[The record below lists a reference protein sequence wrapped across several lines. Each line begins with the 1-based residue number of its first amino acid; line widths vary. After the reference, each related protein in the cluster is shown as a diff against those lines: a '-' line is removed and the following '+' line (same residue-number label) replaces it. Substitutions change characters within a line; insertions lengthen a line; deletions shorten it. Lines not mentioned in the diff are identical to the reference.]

1 MKNEKLIVKMNQFVY
16 SFLTDYANNP
26 DPQYAVMLKGKWGCG
41 KTHFI
46 KRWLKE
52 YKDENSGI
60 EEGSIDLKPI
70 YVSLYGMTSIAEIK
84 TAIDREVNPFFYS
97 KTGKAIKGV
106 AKILGKVVL
115 KTNFDFNGDEKDDAT
130 FTGSLDSL
138 SVFKKSNEDVIK
150 GIRFIVFD
158 DIERCQVEMK
168 PLLGFINY
176 FVEHCDCKVVVIGD
190 DSHLSEE
197 NKKVLNE
204 FKEKTVGREFEIK
217 PDDEE
222 AVDSFLDEPHI
233 LDYLKI
239 ERDYILKCFRSTG
252 SDNLRVLRQ
261 CLMDFSEQINEVKL
275 GKKQEQNAFLHGF
288 LSSFIAVYA
297 ELNNKETQEY
307 IEDFANF
314 FQTAAGY
321 LDSEKGRE
329 FRKLNQKYY
338 DVGLGNIYNVLSVEY
353 VSKIVRHIRTGEPLR
368 DFIQKNIKL
377 KRKELNSWEKLPNF
391 WQLSNEEFDVLYEE
405 VRDALLQNKITFPYQ
420 IGTTIGYLGYIDA
433 KGVRQLEKKD
443 IAKIEANI
451 KKSMETC
458 SKLDELFQIRISLL
472 QGINYVRLGNCES
485 KIIDGIVL
493 CIQNTFEK
501 RKNQLPDLMQEALR
515 SLSDDNVTKL
525 SEIDE
530 KSYPDHSCAYQLC
543 SIFEKEDGKKL
554 SESISKLSNKGK
566 NEFCSFLAKH
576 YLFGAVLQ
584 GMDGRYGADLP
595 ALRIIKDNM
604 EEKRKKATGV
614 DKLSYERLCV
624 ALDKA
629 VRRCE
634 GEHGALDY

>member
-1 MKNEKLIVKMNQFVY
+1 MNQFVY

-46 KRWLKE
+46 KRWLKD

-60 EEGSIDLKPI
+60 EEESIDLKPI

-130 FTGSLDSL
+130 FSGSLDSL
-138 SVFKKSNEDVIK
+138 SVFKKSNEDVVK

-158 DIERCQVEMK
+158 DIERCQVDMK
-168 PLLGFINY
+168 PLLGFLNY

-190 DSHLSEE
+190 DSHLSDE

-222 AVDSFLDEPHI
+222 AVDSFLAEPHI
-233 LDYLKI
+233 SDYLKI

-252 SDNLRVLRQ
+252 SDNLRILRQ

-275 GKKQEQNAFLHGF
+275 VKKRESNAFLHGF

-321 LDSEKGRE
+321 IDSEKGRE

-338 DVGLGNIYNVLSVEY
+338 DVSIGNIYNVLSVEY
-353 VSKIVRHIRTGEPLR
+353 VTKIVRHIRTGEPLR
-368 DFIQKNIKL
+368 DFIQENIKL

-391 WQLSNEEFDVLYEE
+391 WQMSNEEFDVLYEE
-405 VRDALLQNKITFPYQ
+405 VRDDLLQNKITFPYQ

-458 SKLDELFQIRISLL
+458 SKLDDLFQIRISLL

-485 KIIDGIVL
+485 KTIDGIVL

-595 ALRIIKDNM
+595 VLRTIKENM

>member
-1 MKNEKLIVKMNQFVY
+1 MNQFVY

-26 DPQYAVMLKGKWGCG
+26 DPQFAVMLKGKWGCG

-60 EEGSIDLKPI
+60 EEESIDLKPI

-233 LDYLKI
+233 SDYLKI

-261 CLMDFSEQINEVKL
+261 CLMDFSEQIKEVKF
-275 GKKQEQNAFLHGF
+275 GKKREQNAFLHGF

-338 DVGLGNIYNVLSVEY
+338 DVSLGNIYNVLSVEY
-353 VSKIVRHIRTGEPLR
+353 VTIIVRHIRTGEPLR
-368 DFIQKNIKL
+368 GFIQNNIKL
-377 KRKELNSWEKLPNF
+377 KRKELSPWEKLPNF
-391 WQLSNEEFDVLYEE
+391 WQMSNEEFDVLYEE
-405 VRDALLQNKITFPYQ
+405 VSEALLQNKITLPYQ

-433 KGVRQLEKKD
+433 KGVKQLEKKV

-451 KKSMETC
+451 KKRMDACTS
-458 SKLDELFQIRISLL
+458 LDELFQIRISLL

-485 KIIDGIVL
+485 TAIDGIVL
-493 CIQNTFEK
+493 FIQNTFEK

-515 SLSDDNVTKL
+515 SLSDDNVYKL

-554 SESISKLSNKGK
+554 SESIGKLTNKGK
-566 NEFCSFLAKH
+566 NEFCTFLSKH

-584 GMDGRYGADLP
+584 GMDGRYGSDLP
-595 ALRIIKDNM
+595 VLRIIKENM
-604 EEKRKKATGV
+604 EEKRRTATGV